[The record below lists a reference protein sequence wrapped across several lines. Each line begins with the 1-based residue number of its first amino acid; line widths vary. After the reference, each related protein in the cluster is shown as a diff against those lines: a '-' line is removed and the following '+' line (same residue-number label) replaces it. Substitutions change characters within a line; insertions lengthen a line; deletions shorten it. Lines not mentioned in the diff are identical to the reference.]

1 MKGKIALATLAIM
14 PMTANNAYALNIG
27 IVTASSLNVRSGPS
41 TSYTI
46 VTTVKKND
54 KVNILQSSN
63 GWYKIET
70 ASGKQGWASSSYI
83 SISDSNTNNN
93 INTSSN
99 IAIVNTDGLNFRN
112 GAGTS
117 YSIIKVLNKGEKVE
131 VISESNG
138 WSKVKHDSRLGYVA
152 SQYIDKT
159 TTNYIIKEVN
169 TDGLNVRTG
178 PSTSYASIGKL
189 NTGDKVEV
197 ISESAGWSKINYNNK
212 TAYVSSGYLKAAS
225 TTTPSTTEQYKEIKV
240 VNTDGLN
247 VRKGP
252 STSYE
257 SIGKID
263 KGTNVE
269 VISESNGWSKINY
282 KNTTA
287 YVATKYLDKK
297 STDTEDTT
305 EQYKEIKVVNTDGL
319 NVRKGPSI
327 SYESIGKIDK
337 GTNVEVISESN
348 GWSKINYKNTTAY
361 VATKYLDKKSTD
373 TEDTTEQYKEIKV
386 VNTDGLNVRKG
397 PSTSYESIGKIDKG
411 TNVEVISESNGWSKI
426 NYKNTTAYVA
436 TKYLDKKS
444 TDTED
449 TTEQYKEIKVVNTDG
464 LNVRKGPSTS
474 YESIGKID
482 KGTNVEVISESN
494 GWSKINYKNTT
505 AYVATKYLDKIS
517 SNEQVPPVVG
527 GDSVENVNGAAINYK
542 GLNYTLQDHVE
553 VQYKKALEGG
563 NVISSSLSRSSED
576 LTTYNMAQSRAY
588 VHASK
593 SDLEYYLNPNNFTNS
608 DRGMMQF
615 LRLDTYKGGVS
626 ESELNS
632 YLNSLPQVNGKNT
645 VFYNQGKAFI
655 NAAQK
660 YDIDL
665 IYLVSHA
672 MWETGYG
679 KSVLSQG
686 QTITSYKGTPLSAPV
701 TVYNF
706 YGIGAIDKSANVSGA
721 EAAYS
726 NGWTSIEATI
736 DGSAKWIRDNYIK
749 SSKYNQNTIYKMK
762 FNYDYSFHQY
772 ATDVNWAN
780 GISGIMY
787 KLISMYDTSSN
798 LSFEVPNYK

>member
-1 MKGKIALATLAIM
+1 MKGKIALATLAMI
-14 PMTANNAYALNIG
+14 PMTANNAYASNIG
-27 IVTASSLNVRSGPS
+27 TVTASSLNVRSGPS
-41 TSYTI
+41 TSYTV

-70 ASGKQGWASSSYI
+70 SSGKQGWVSSSYI
-83 SISDSNTNNN
+83 SASNSNTNNS
-93 INTSSN
+93 INNNTQSN

-152 SQYIDKT
+152 SQYIDKA
-159 TTNYIIKEVN
+159 TTNYTIKEVN

-178 PSTSYASIGKL
+178 PSTSYATIGTL
-189 NTGDKVEV
+189 NKGTRVEV

-212 TAYVSSGYLKAAS
+212 TAYVSSGYLKAVS
-225 TTTPSTTEQYKEIKV
+225 TSTPDTKPEDTTQQYKEIKV

-263 KGTNVE
+263 KGTSVE
-269 VISESNGWSKINY
+269 VISESDGWSKINY

-297 STDTEDTT
+297 STNTEDTT
-305 EQYKEIKVVNTDGL
+305 Q
-319 NVRKGPSI
+319 
-327 SYESIGKIDK
+327 
-337 GTNVEVISESN
+337 
-348 GWSKINYKNTTAY
+348 
-361 VATKYLDKKSTD
+361 
-373 TEDTTEQYKEIKV
+373 QYKEIKV

-411 TNVEVISESNGWSKI
+411 TSVEVISESDGWSKI

-436 TKYLDKKS
+436 T
-444 TDTED
+444 
-449 TTEQYKEIKVVNTDG
+449 
-464 LNVRKGPSTS
+464 R
-474 YESIGKID
+474 
-482 KGTNVEVISESN
+482 
-494 GWSKINYKNTT
+494 
-505 AYVATKYLDKIS
+505 YLDKIS

-527 GDSVENVNGAAINYK
+527 GESTENVSGATIYYK
-542 GLNYTLQDHVE
+542 ALNYTLQNHVDA
-553 VQYKKALEGG
+553 QYKKALEGG
-563 NVISSSLSRSSED
+563 NVISSSISRMSEE
-576 LTTYNMAQSRAY
+576 LTTSMPQSRAF
-588 VHASK
+588 VTPSK
-593 SDLEYYLNPNNFTNS
+593 ADLEYYLNPKNFTNS
-608 DRGMMQF
+608 DKGMMQF
-615 LRLDTYKGGVS
+615 LRLDTYKGGIT

-632 YLNSLPQVNGKNT
+632 YLNSLPKVNGKNT

-665 IYLVSHA
+665 VYLVSHA

-679 KSVLSQG
+679 KSVLAQG
-686 QTITSYKGTPLSAPV
+686 QTITSYKGKPLDKPV

-706 YGIGAIDKSANVSGA
+706 FGIGAIDKSANVSGA
-721 EAAYS
+721 EASYS
-726 NGWTSIEATI
+726 NGWTSIEKTI
-736 DGSAKWIRDNYIK
+736 EGSAKWISANYIK

-762 FNYDYSFHQY
+762 FNYDYIWHQY
-772 ATDVNWAN
+772 ATDVNWSN
-780 GISGIMY
+780 GISGIMNNI
-787 KLISMYDTSSN
+787 ISMYDTASN
-798 LSFEVPNYK
+798 LEFEVPDYK

>member
-1 MKGKIALATLAIM
+1 MKGKIALATLAMI
-14 PMTANNAYALNIG
+14 PMTANNAYASNIG
-27 IVTASSLNVRSGPS
+27 TVTASSLNVRSGPS
-41 TSYTI
+41 TSYTV

-70 ASGKQGWASSSYI
+70 SSGKQGWVSSSYI
-83 SISDSNTNNN
+83 SASNSNTNNSTN
-93 INTSSN
+93 NNTQSN

-152 SQYIDKT
+152 SQYIDKA
-159 TTNYIIKEVN
+159 TTNYTIKEVN

-178 PSTSYASIGKL
+178 PSTSYATIGKL
-189 NTGDKVEV
+189 NKGTRVEV

-212 TAYVSSGYLKAAS
+212 TAYVSSGYLKAVS
-225 TTTPSTTEQYKEIKV
+225 TSTPDTKPEDTTQQYKEIKV

-263 KGTNVE
+263 KGTSVE
-269 VISESNGWSKINY
+269 VISESDGWSKINY

-287 YVATKYLDKK
+287 YVATRYLDKK
-297 STDTEDTT
+297 STNTEDTT
-305 EQYKEIKVVNTDGL
+305 Q
-319 NVRKGPSI
+319 
-327 SYESIGKIDK
+327 
-337 GTNVEVISESN
+337 
-348 GWSKINYKNTTAY
+348 
-361 VATKYLDKKSTD
+361 
-373 TEDTTEQYKEIKV
+373 QYKEIKV

-411 TNVEVISESNGWSKI
+411 TSVEVISESDGWSKI

-436 TKYLDKKS
+436 TRYL
-444 TDTED
+444 
-449 TTEQYKEIKVVNTDG
+449 N
-464 LNVRKGPSTS
+464 
-474 YESIGKID
+474 
-482 KGTNVEVISESN
+482 
-494 GWSKINYKNTT
+494 
-505 AYVATKYLDKIS
+505 KIS

-527 GDSVENVNGAAINYK
+527 GESTENVSGATIYYK
-542 GLNYTLQDHVE
+542 ALNYTLQNHIDA
-553 VQYKKALEGG
+553 QYKKALEGG
-563 NVISSSLSRSSED
+563 NVISSSISRMSEE
-576 LTTYNMAQSRAY
+576 LTTSMPQSRAF
-588 VHASK
+588 VTPSK
-593 SDLEYYLNPNNFTNS
+593 ADLEYYLNPKNFTNS
-608 DRGMMQF
+608 DKGMMQF
-615 LRLDTYKGGVS
+615 LRLDTYKGGIT

-632 YLNSLPQVNGKNT
+632 YLNSLPKVNGKNT

-665 IYLVSHA
+665 VYLVSHA

-679 KSVLSQG
+679 KSVLAQG
-686 QTITSYKGTPLSAPV
+686 QTITSYKGKPLDKPV

-706 YGIGAIDKSANVSGA
+706 FGIGAIDKSANVSGA
-721 EAAYS
+721 EASYS
-726 NGWTSIEATI
+726 NGWTSIEKTI
-736 DGSAKWIRDNYIK
+736 EGSAKWISANYIN

-762 FNYDYSFHQY
+762 FNYDYIWHQY
-772 ATDVNWAN
+772 ATDVNWSN
-780 GISGIMY
+780 GISGIMNNI
-787 KLISMYDTSSN
+787 ISMYDTASN
-798 LSFEVPNYK
+798 LEFEVPDYK

>member
-1 MKGKIALATLAIM
+1 MKGKIALATLAMI
-14 PMTANNAYALNIG
+14 PMTANNAYASNIG
-27 IVTASSLNVRSGPS
+27 TVTASSLNVRSGPS
-41 TSYTI
+41 TSYTV

-70 ASGKQGWASSSYI
+70 SSGKQGWVSSSYI
-83 SISDSNTNNN
+83 SASNSNTNNSTN
-93 INTSSN
+93 NNTQSN

-152 SQYIDKT
+152 SQYIDKA
-159 TTNYIIKEVN
+159 TTNYTIKEVN

-178 PSTSYASIGKL
+178 PSTSYATIGKL
-189 NTGDKVEV
+189 NKGTRVEV

-212 TAYVSSGYLKAAS
+212 TAYVSSGYLKAVS
-225 TTTPSTTEQYKEIKV
+225 TSTPDTKPEDTTQQYKEIKV

-263 KGTNVE
+263 KGTSVE
-269 VISESNGWSKINY
+269 VISESDGWSKINY

-287 YVATKYLDKK
+287 YVATRYLDKK
-297 STDTEDTT
+297 STNTEDTT
-305 EQYKEIKVVNTDGL
+305 Q
-319 NVRKGPSI
+319 
-327 SYESIGKIDK
+327 
-337 GTNVEVISESN
+337 
-348 GWSKINYKNTTAY
+348 
-361 VATKYLDKKSTD
+361 
-373 TEDTTEQYKEIKV
+373 QYKEIKV

-411 TNVEVISESNGWSKI
+411 TSVEVISESDGWSKI

-436 TKYLDKKS
+436 T
-444 TDTED
+444 
-449 TTEQYKEIKVVNTDG
+449 
-464 LNVRKGPSTS
+464 R
-474 YESIGKID
+474 
-482 KGTNVEVISESN
+482 
-494 GWSKINYKNTT
+494 
-505 AYVATKYLDKIS
+505 YLDKIS

-527 GDSVENVNGAAINYK
+527 GESTENVSGATIYYK
-542 GLNYTLQDHVE
+542 ALNYTLQNHIDA
-553 VQYKKALEGG
+553 QYKKALEGG
-563 NVISSSLSRSSED
+563 NVISSSISRMSEE
-576 LTTYNMAQSRAY
+576 LTTSMPQSRAF
-588 VHASK
+588 VTPSK
-593 SDLEYYLNPNNFTNS
+593 ADLEYYLNPKNFTNS
-608 DRGMMQF
+608 DKGMMQF
-615 LRLDTYKGGVS
+615 LRLDTYKGGIT

-632 YLNSLPQVNGKNT
+632 YLNSLPKVNGKNT

-665 IYLVSHA
+665 VYLVSHA

-679 KSVLSQG
+679 KSVLAQG
-686 QTITSYKGTPLSAPV
+686 QTITSYKGKTLDKPV

-706 YGIGAIDKSANVSGA
+706 FGIGAIDKSANVSGA
-721 EAAYS
+721 EASYS
-726 NGWTSIEATI
+726 NGWTSIEKTI
-736 DGSAKWIRDNYIK
+736 EGSAKWISANYIK

-762 FNYDYSFHQY
+762 FNYDYIWHQY
-772 ATDVNWAN
+772 ATDVNWSN
-780 GISGIMY
+780 GISGIMNNI
-787 KLISMYDTSSN
+787 ISMYDTASN
-798 LSFEVPNYK
+798 LEFEVPDYK

>member
-225 TTTPSTTEQYKEIKV
+225 TTTPY
-240 VNTDGLN
+240 
-247 VRKGP
+247 
-252 STSYE
+252 
-257 SIGKID
+257 
-263 KGTNVE
+263 
-269 VISESNGWSKINY
+269 
-282 KNTTA
+282 
-287 YVATKYLDKK
+287 
-297 STDTEDTT
+297 
-305 EQYKEIKVVNTDGL
+305 
-319 NVRKGPSI
+319 
-327 SYESIGKIDK
+327 
-337 GTNVEVISESN
+337 
-348 GWSKINYKNTTAY
+348 
-361 VATKYLDKKSTD
+361 
-373 TEDTTEQYKEIKV
+373 
-386 VNTDGLNVRKG
+386 
-397 PSTSYESIGKIDKG
+397 
-411 TNVEVISESNGWSKI
+411 
-426 NYKNTTAYVA
+426 
-436 TKYLDKKS
+436 
-444 TDTED
+444 

>member
-14 PMTANNAYALNIG
+14 PMTANNAYASNIG
-27 IVTASSLNVRSGPS
+27 TVTASSLNVRSGPS

-287 YVATKYLDKK
+287 YVAT
-297 STDTEDTT
+297 
-305 EQYKEIKVVNTDGL
+305 
-319 NVRKGPSI
+319 R
-327 SYESIGKIDK
+327 
-337 GTNVEVISESN
+337 
-348 GWSKINYKNTTAY
+348 
-361 VATKYLDKKSTD
+361 
-373 TEDTTEQYKEIKV
+373 
-386 VNTDGLNVRKG
+386 
-397 PSTSYESIGKIDKG
+397 
-411 TNVEVISESNGWSKI
+411 
-426 NYKNTTAYVA
+426 
-436 TKYLDKKS
+436 
-444 TDTED
+444 
-449 TTEQYKEIKVVNTDG
+449 
-464 LNVRKGPSTS
+464 
-474 YESIGKID
+474 
-482 KGTNVEVISESN
+482 
-494 GWSKINYKNTT
+494 
-505 AYVATKYLDKIS
+505 YLDKIS

-527 GDSVENVNGAAINYK
+527 GDSVENVNGATINYK

-749 SSKYNQNTIYKMK
+749 SSKYNQTTIYKMK

>member
-1 MKGKIALATLAIM
+1 MKGKIALATLAMI
-14 PMTANNAYALNIG
+14 PMTANNAYASNIG
-27 IVTASSLNVRSGPS
+27 TVTASSLNVRSGPS
-41 TSYTI
+41 TSYTV

-70 ASGKQGWASSSYI
+70 SSGKQGWVSSSYI
-83 SISDSNTNNN
+83 SASNSNTNNSTN
-93 INTSSN
+93 NNTQSN

-152 SQYIDKT
+152 SQYIDKA
-159 TTNYIIKEVN
+159 TTNYTIKEVN

-178 PSTSYASIGKL
+178 PSTSYATIGKL
-189 NTGDKVEV
+189 NKGTRVEV

-212 TAYVSSGYLKAAS
+212 TAYVSSGYLKAVS
-225 TTTPSTTEQYKEIKV
+225 TSTPDTKPEDTTQQYKEIKV

-263 KGTNVE
+263 KGTSVE
-269 VISESNGWSKINY
+269 VISESDGWSKINY

-287 YVATKYLDKK
+287 YVATRYLDKK
-297 STDTEDTT
+297 STNTEDTT
-305 EQYKEIKVVNTDGL
+305 Q
-319 NVRKGPSI
+319 
-327 SYESIGKIDK
+327 
-337 GTNVEVISESN
+337 
-348 GWSKINYKNTTAY
+348 
-361 VATKYLDKKSTD
+361 
-373 TEDTTEQYKEIKV
+373 QYKEIKV

-411 TNVEVISESNGWSKI
+411 TSVEVISESDGWSKI

-436 TKYLDKKS
+436 T
-444 TDTED
+444 
-449 TTEQYKEIKVVNTDG
+449 
-464 LNVRKGPSTS
+464 R
-474 YESIGKID
+474 
-482 KGTNVEVISESN
+482 
-494 GWSKINYKNTT
+494 
-505 AYVATKYLDKIS
+505 YLDKIS

-527 GDSVENVNGAAINYK
+527 GESTENVSGATIYYK
-542 GLNYTLQDHVE
+542 ALNYTLQNHIDA
-553 VQYKKALEGG
+553 QYKKALEGG
-563 NVISSSLSRSSED
+563 NVISSSISRMSEE
-576 LTTYNMAQSRAY
+576 LTTSMPQSRAF
-588 VHASK
+588 VTPSK
-593 SDLEYYLNPNNFTNS
+593 ADLEYYLNPKNFTNS
-608 DRGMMQF
+608 DKGMMQF
-615 LRLDTYKGGVS
+615 LRLDTYKGGIT

-632 YLNSLPQVNGKNT
+632 YLNSLPKVNGKNT

-665 IYLVSHA
+665 VYLVSHA

-679 KSVLSQG
+679 KSVLAQG
-686 QTITSYKGTPLSAPV
+686 QTITSYKGKPLDKPV

-706 YGIGAIDKSANVSGA
+706 FGIGAIDKSANVSGA
-721 EAAYS
+721 EASYS
-726 NGWTSIEATI
+726 NGWTSIEKTI
-736 DGSAKWIRDNYIK
+736 EGSAKWISANYIN
-749 SSKYNQNTIYKMK
+749 SSKYNQNTIDKMK
-762 FNYDYSFHQY
+762 FNYDYIWHQY
-772 ATDVNWAN
+772 ATDVNWSN
-780 GISGIMY
+780 GISGIMNNI
-787 KLISMYDTSSN
+787 ISMYDTASN
-798 LSFEVPNYK
+798 LEFEVPDYK

>member
-1 MKGKIALATLAIM
+1 MKGKIALATLAMI
-14 PMTANNAYALNIG
+14 PMTANNAYASNIG
-27 IVTASSLNVRSGPS
+27 TVTASSLNVRSGPS
-41 TSYTI
+41 TSYTV

-70 ASGKQGWASSSYI
+70 SSGKQGWVSSSYI
-83 SISDSNTNNN
+83 SASNSNTNNSTN
-93 INTSSN
+93 NNTQSN

-152 SQYIDKT
+152 SQYIDKA
-159 TTNYIIKEVN
+159 TTNYTIKEVN

-178 PSTSYASIGKL
+178 PSTSYATIGKL
-189 NTGDKVEV
+189 NKGTRVEV

-212 TAYVSSGYLKAAS
+212 TAYVSSGYLKAVS
-225 TTTPSTTEQYKEIKV
+225 TSTPDTKPEDTTQQYKEIKV

-263 KGTNVE
+263 KGTSVE
-269 VISESNGWSKINY
+269 VISESDGWSKINY

-297 STDTEDTT
+297 STNTEDTT
-305 EQYKEIKVVNTDGL
+305 Q
-319 NVRKGPSI
+319 
-327 SYESIGKIDK
+327 
-337 GTNVEVISESN
+337 
-348 GWSKINYKNTTAY
+348 
-361 VATKYLDKKSTD
+361 
-373 TEDTTEQYKEIKV
+373 QYKEIKV

-411 TNVEVISESNGWSKI
+411 TSVEVISESDGWSKI

-436 TKYLDKKS
+436 T
-444 TDTED
+444 
-449 TTEQYKEIKVVNTDG
+449 
-464 LNVRKGPSTS
+464 R
-474 YESIGKID
+474 
-482 KGTNVEVISESN
+482 
-494 GWSKINYKNTT
+494 
-505 AYVATKYLDKIS
+505 YLDKIS

-527 GDSVENVNGAAINYK
+527 GESTENVSGATIYYK
-542 GLNYTLQDHVE
+542 ALNYTLQNHVDA
-553 VQYKKALEGG
+553 QYKKALEGG
-563 NVISSSLSRSSED
+563 NVISSSISRMSEE
-576 LTTYNMAQSRAY
+576 LTTSMPQSRAF
-588 VHASK
+588 VTASK
-593 SDLEYYLNPNNFTNS
+593 ADLEYYLNPKNFTNS
-608 DRGMMQF
+608 DKGMMQF
-615 LRLDTYKGGVS
+615 LRLDTYKGGIT

-632 YLNSLPQVNGKNT
+632 YLNSLPKVNGKNT

-665 IYLVSHA
+665 VYLVSHA

-679 KSVLSQG
+679 KSVLAQG
-686 QTITSYKGTPLSAPV
+686 QTITSYKGKPLDKPV

-706 YGIGAIDKSANVSGA
+706 FGIGAIDKSANVSGA
-721 EAAYS
+721 EASYS
-726 NGWTSIEATI
+726 NGWTSIEKTI
-736 DGSAKWIRDNYIK
+736 EGSAKWISANYIK

-762 FNYDYSFHQY
+762 FNYDYIWHQY
-772 ATDVNWAN
+772 ATDVNWSN
-780 GISGIMY
+780 GISGIMNNI
-787 KLISMYDTSSN
+787 ISMYDTANN
-798 LSFEVPNYK
+798 LEFEVPDYK

>member
-1 MKGKIALATLAIM
+1 MKGKIALATLAMI
-14 PMTANNAYALNIG
+14 PMTANNAYASNIG
-27 IVTASSLNVRSGPS
+27 TVTASSLNVRSGPS
-41 TSYTI
+41 TSYTV

-70 ASGKQGWASSSYI
+70 SSGKQGWVSSSYI
-83 SISDSNTNNN
+83 SASNSNTNNSTN
-93 INTSSN
+93 NNTQSN

-152 SQYIDKT
+152 SQYIDKA
-159 TTNYIIKEVN
+159 TTNYTIKEVN

-178 PSTSYASIGKL
+178 PSTSYATIGKL
-189 NTGDKVEV
+189 NKGTRVEV

-212 TAYVSSGYLKAAS
+212 TAYVSSGYLKAVS
-225 TTTPSTTEQYKEIKV
+225 TSTPDTKPEDTTQQYKEIKV

-263 KGTNVE
+263 KGTSVE
-269 VISESNGWSKINY
+269 VISESDGWSKINY

-287 YVATKYLDKK
+287 YVATRYLDKK
-297 STDTEDTT
+297 STNTEDTT
-305 EQYKEIKVVNTDGL
+305 Q
-319 NVRKGPSI
+319 
-327 SYESIGKIDK
+327 
-337 GTNVEVISESN
+337 
-348 GWSKINYKNTTAY
+348 
-361 VATKYLDKKSTD
+361 
-373 TEDTTEQYKEIKV
+373 QYKEIKV

-411 TNVEVISESNGWSKI
+411 TSVEVISESDGWSKI

-436 TKYLDKKS
+436 T
-444 TDTED
+444 
-449 TTEQYKEIKVVNTDG
+449 
-464 LNVRKGPSTS
+464 R
-474 YESIGKID
+474 
-482 KGTNVEVISESN
+482 
-494 GWSKINYKNTT
+494 
-505 AYVATKYLDKIS
+505 YLDKIS

-527 GDSVENVNGAAINYK
+527 GESTENVSGATIYYK
-542 GLNYTLQDHVE
+542 ALNYTLQNHIDA
-553 VQYKKALEGG
+553 QYKKALEGG
-563 NVISSSLSRSSED
+563 NVISSSISRMSEE
-576 LTTYNMAQSRAY
+576 LTTSMPQSRAF
-588 VHASK
+588 VTPSTA
-593 SDLEYYLNPNNFTNS
+593 DLEYYLNPKNFTNS
-608 DRGMMQF
+608 DKGMMQF
-615 LRLDTYKGGVS
+615 LRLDTYKGGIT

-632 YLNSLPQVNGKNT
+632 YLNSLPKVNGKNT

-665 IYLVSHA
+665 VYLVSHA

-679 KSVLSQG
+679 KSVLAQG
-686 QTITSYKGTPLSAPV
+686 QTITSYKGKPLDKPV

-706 YGIGAIDKSANVSGA
+706 FGIGAIDKSANVSGA
-721 EAAYS
+721 EASYS
-726 NGWTSIEATI
+726 NGWTSIEKTI
-736 DGSAKWIRDNYIK
+736 EGSAKWISANYIN

-762 FNYDYSFHQY
+762 FNYDYIWHQY
-772 ATDVNWAN
+772 ATDVNWSN
-780 GISGIMY
+780 GISGIMNNI
-787 KLISMYDTSSN
+787 ISMYDTASN
-798 LSFEVPNYK
+798 LEFEVPDYK

>member
-1 MKGKIALATLAIM
+1 MKGKIALATLAMI
-14 PMTANNAYALNIG
+14 PMTANNAYASNIG
-27 IVTASSLNVRSGPS
+27 TVTASSLNVRSGPS
-41 TSYTI
+41 TSYTV

-63 GWYKIET
+63 GWYKLET
-70 ASGKQGWASSSYI
+70 SSGKQGWVSSSYI
-83 SISDSNTNNN
+83 SASNSNTNNSTN
-93 INTSSN
+93 NNTQSN

-152 SQYIDKT
+152 SQYIDKA
-159 TTNYIIKEVN
+159 TTNYTIKEVN

-178 PSTSYASIGKL
+178 PSTSYATIGKL
-189 NTGDKVEV
+189 NKGTRVEV

-212 TAYVSSGYLKAAS
+212 TAYVSSGYLKAVS
-225 TTTPSTTEQYKEIKV
+225 TSTPDTKPEDTTQQYKEIKV

-263 KGTNVE
+263 KGTSVE
-269 VISESNGWSKINY
+269 VISESDGWSKINY

-287 YVATKYLDKK
+287 YVATRYLDKK
-297 STDTEDTT
+297 STNTEDTT
-305 EQYKEIKVVNTDGL
+305 Q
-319 NVRKGPSI
+319 
-327 SYESIGKIDK
+327 
-337 GTNVEVISESN
+337 
-348 GWSKINYKNTTAY
+348 
-361 VATKYLDKKSTD
+361 
-373 TEDTTEQYKEIKV
+373 QYKEIKV

-411 TNVEVISESNGWSKI
+411 TSVEVISESDGWSKI

-436 TKYLDKKS
+436 T
-444 TDTED
+444 
-449 TTEQYKEIKVVNTDG
+449 
-464 LNVRKGPSTS
+464 R
-474 YESIGKID
+474 
-482 KGTNVEVISESN
+482 
-494 GWSKINYKNTT
+494 
-505 AYVATKYLDKIS
+505 YLDKIS

-527 GDSVENVNGAAINYK
+527 GESTENVSGATIYYK
-542 GLNYTLQDHVE
+542 ALNYTLQNHVDA
-553 VQYKKALEGG
+553 QYKKALEGG
-563 NVISSSLSRSSED
+563 NVISSSISRMSEE
-576 LTTYNMAQSRAY
+576 LTTSMPQSRAF
-588 VHASK
+588 VTPSK
-593 SDLEYYLNPNNFTNS
+593 ADLEYYLNPKNFTNS
-608 DRGMMQF
+608 DKGMMQF
-615 LRLDTYKGGVS
+615 LRLDTYKGGIT

-632 YLNSLPQVNGKNT
+632 YLNSLPKVNGKNT

-665 IYLVSHA
+665 VYLVSHA

-679 KSVLSQG
+679 KSVLAQG
-686 QTITSYKGTPLSAPV
+686 QTITSYKGKPLDKPV

-706 YGIGAIDKSANVSGA
+706 FGIGAIDKSANVSGA
-721 EAAYS
+721 EASYS
-726 NGWTSIEATI
+726 NGWTSIEKTI
-736 DGSAKWIRDNYIK
+736 EGSAKWISANYIK

-762 FNYDYSFHQY
+762 FNYDYIWHQY
-772 ATDVNWAN
+772 ATDVNWSN
-780 GISGIMY
+780 GISGIMNNI
-787 KLISMYDTSSN
+787 ISMYDTASN
-798 LSFEVPNYK
+798 LEFEVPDYK